1 MNKGWFPRYDMN
13 KINMNRLV
21 RQIEIDEGKK
31 LKAYH
36 DTEGLLTVGIG
47 HLIKKTDPPAICEL
61 KLGDAITEDQCREL
75 LNNDLA
81 IAISDFRVIF
91 NNWET
96 MPAEAQEILINM
108 LFNLGRD
115 RFLKFKKL
123 IAAVYASDWKEAAIQ
138 MEDSRWYRQ
147 VGTRAK
153 RLVSRMRTIDDLAS
167 GA

>member
-1 MNKGWFPRYDMN
+1 M
-13 KINMNRLV
+13 
-21 RQIEIDEGKK
+21 RQSEIDEGKK

-47 HLIKKTDPPAICEL
+47 HLIKKTDPPAIRDL
-61 KLGDAITEDQCREL
+61 KLGDSITEDQCREL

-96 MPAEAQEILINM
+96 IPAEAQEILINM

-115 RFLKFKKL
+115 RFLRFKKL
-123 IAAVYASDWKEAAIQ
+123 IAAVYEHNWAEAALQ

-147 VGTRAK
+147 VGDRSK
-153 RLVSRMRTIDDLAS
+153 RLVARMRTIDDLAR

>member
-1 MNKGWFPRYDMN
+1 MN
-13 KINMNRLV
+13 KINMNRLM

-47 HLIKKTDPPAICEL
+47 HLIKKNDPPGICDL
-61 KLGDAITEDQCREL
+61 KLGDSITEDQCREL

-96 MPAEAQEILINM
+96 IPAEAQEILINM

-115 RFLKFKKL
+115 RFMKFKKL
-123 IAAVYASDWKEAAIQ
+123 IAAIYEHNWSEAALQ

-147 VGTRAK
+147 VGDRSK
-153 RLVSRMRTIDDLAS
+153 RLVARMRTIDDLAR

>member
-1 MNKGWFPRYDMN
+1 M
-13 KINMNRLV
+13 

-47 HLIKKTDPPAICEL
+47 HLIKKTDPPAIRDL
-61 KLGDAITEDQCREL
+61 KLGDSITEDQCREL

-96 MPAEAQEILINM
+96 LPAEAQEILINM

-115 RFLKFKKL
+115 RFMKFKKL
-123 IAAVYASDWKEAAIQ
+123 IAAVYEHNWSEAALQ

-147 VGTRAK
+147 VGDRSK
-153 RLVSRMRTIDDLAS
+153 RLVARMRTIDDLAR